1 MTLRDELLADGKS
14 AYADA
19 QRGYHIDSE
28 ADEEDFTKG
37 VAAVVDVVLA
47 TGERRW
53 LCGRDD
59 GNCGPDL
66 VADYPGVHN
75 AARGCHEYVV
85 LPVSLRE
92 GEPSDG

>member
-1 MTLRDELLADGKS
+1 MTLRDELLAEGKS

-47 TGERRW
+47 AGERAMWCRKQDSLW
-53 LCGRDD
+53 FTRHMGGCDHDD
-59 GNCGPDL
+59 QCEE
-66 VADYPGVHN
+66 V
-75 AARGCHEYVV
+75 VV
-85 LPVSLRE
+85 LAGVSLRE
-92 GEPSDG
+92 GEQGDG